1 MVRSTEVLPIILSRF
16 ILPLFFIDKIILPT
30 YLAQSV
36 KIQVFLPELVDL
48 ILVVESLDYEYLK
61 IKI

>member
-1 MVRSTEVLPIILSRF
+1 MLASFNNE
-16 ILPLFFIDKIILPT
+16 LPLFFIDKIILPT